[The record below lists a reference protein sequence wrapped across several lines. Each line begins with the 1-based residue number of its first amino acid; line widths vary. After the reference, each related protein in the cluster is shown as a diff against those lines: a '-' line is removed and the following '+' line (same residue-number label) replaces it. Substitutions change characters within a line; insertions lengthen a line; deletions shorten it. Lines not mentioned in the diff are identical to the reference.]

1 MEFANGR
8 QGKTCDVSV
17 SYSTRQ
23 YIVVVFTKS
32 KVDDHH
38 KKKEKKNRIVEKG
51 LDIATVQEC
60 WPLVPERDWIKQCVT
75 AR

>member
-38 KKKEKKNRIVEKG
+38 KKKEKKSNRRERPRHRDSAG
-51 LDIATVQEC
+51 MLATG
-60 WPLVPERDWIKQCVT
+60 P
-75 AR
+75 

>member
-32 KVDDHH
+32 KVE
-38 KKKEKKNRIVEKG
+38 KKKKKNRIVEKG

>member
-1 MEFANGR
+1 MVDRVKHAMSALVIV
-8 QGKTCDVSV
+8 QGNILLLFSPNQKL
-17 SYSTRQ
+17 
-23 YIVVVFTKS
+23 
-32 KVDDHH
+32 
-38 KKKEKKNRIVEKG
+38 KKKKKKNRIVEKG

>member
-32 KVDDHH
+32 KVE
-38 KKKEKKNRIVEKG
+38 KKKEKKSNRRERPRHRDSAG
-51 LDIATVQEC
+51 MLATG
-60 WPLVPERDWIKQCVT
+60 P
-75 AR
+75 